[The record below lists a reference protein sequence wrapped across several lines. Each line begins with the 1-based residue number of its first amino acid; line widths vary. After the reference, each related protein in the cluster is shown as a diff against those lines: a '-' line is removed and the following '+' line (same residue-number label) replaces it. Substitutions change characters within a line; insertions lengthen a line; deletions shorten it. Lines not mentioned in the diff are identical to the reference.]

1 MPRFRFRRRLATIWQ
16 KLYKVLLA
24 ALGLAMLGT
33 LYYVLANLGPGKLD
47 DPATSQLID
56 DPAVIALIRQV
67 DDLEKQYRQVADAG
81 VFTPEALQALE
92 KAVAIQRDIVRRL
105 PLSSYEQANRLRD
118 LESRFD
124 SARARDIV
132 GRIGQLEKEGDTA
145 AARGDIARAKADY
158 EEALR
163 LQREINVTSAST
175 EYKNYMREATL
186 SQSLSSVD
194 AAPLNH
200 QKEAALT
207 AARNALA
214 EKRWRDAIAAF
225 TTARDLQVRING
237 EYPRTRFVDVQG
249 VDKIDAEIETLNA
262 ADAADEIEK
271 HITAAEHADLI
282 ADYDEAARLYTRAAA
297 IQREINTTFPRSRFV
312 SSARVDELE
321 IRSQTTHS
329 RMLGHKLE
337 ALDKQIGLALSRRHV
352 VAAELDIPAAVAL
365 LEKIETDFPR
375 SRLNSGIRKIR
386 LSWLNLKKT
395 DIGPLQDDIYA
406 HIALIPDLPEIQTSA
421 IEVTQSLYKRIMNTN
436 PSRNPGDAH
445 PVESVTWNEAGEFCN
460 RLGWLLGAP
469 VRLPTEAEYRA
480 AIKGG
485 AGGVQS
491 ADNGAAQTR
500 EAGALAPNQFGIHD
514 LLGNVAEWLQDV
526 DDTRD
531 TRVTGGSYLD
541 QADRLTELTI
551 VKQSRNDRA
560 RHIGFRFVIERPA
573 LVTAE
578 K

>member
-1 MPRFRFRRRLATIWQ
+1 MPRFRLRRRLATIWQ
-16 KLYKVLLA
+16 KLYKVLLV
-24 ALGLAMLGT
+24 ALGLAVLAV

-47 DPATSQLID
+47 DPAASQLID
-56 DPAVIALIRQV
+56 DPAVVALIRQV

-81 VFTPEALQALE
+81 VFTSDALQALE

-118 LESRFD
+118 LESRLD
-124 SARARDIV
+124 SARARDVV
-132 GRIGQLEKEGDTA
+132 GRIDQLEKEGGDA
-145 AARGDIARAKADY
+145 AARGDIAQAKADY

-163 LQREINVTSAST
+163 LQREINVTSASA
-175 EYKNYMREATL
+175 EFKNYMREATL
-186 SQSLSSVD
+186 SQSLASVD

-200 QKEAALT
+200 QKEAALS
-207 AARNALA
+207 AARKALS

-225 TTARDLQVRING
+225 TTARDLQIRINS

-262 ADAADEIEK
+262 SDAADEIEK
-271 HITAAEHADLI
+271 HIAAAERADLT
-282 ADYDEAARLYTRAAA
+282 ADYDEAARLYTLAAG
-297 IQREINTTFPRSRFV
+297 IQREINATFPRSRFV
-312 SSARVDELE
+312 SSAQVDELE
-321 IRSQTTHS
+321 IRRQTTLS

-337 ALDKQIGLALSRRHV
+337 ALDKQISLSLSRRHV
-352 VAAELDIPAAVAL
+352 VAAELDLPAAIAL
-365 LEKIETDFPR
+365 VEKIETDFPR
-375 SRLNSGIRKIR
+375 SRLNSGVRKIR
-386 LSWLNLKKT
+386 LSYLNLKKA
-395 DIGPLQDDIYA
+395 DIGPLQDEIYSR
-406 HIALIPDLPEIQTSA
+406 IALIPDLPEIQMSA
-421 IEVTQSLYKRIMNTN
+421 IEVTQALYQRIMNTN
-436 PSRNPGDAH
+436 PSRNPGRTL
-445 PVESVTWNEAGEFCN
+445 PVDSVTWNEAGEFCN

-480 AIKGG
+480 AFKGG

-491 ADNGAAQTR
+491 ADNGSAHTR
-500 EAGALAPNQFGIHD
+500 EAGVLDPNQFGIHD

-531 TRVTGGSYLD
+531 TRVIGGSYLD
-541 QADRLTELTI
+541 QADRLTELPI
-551 VKQSRNDRA
+551 AKQSRNDRA

-573 LVTAE
+573 LAASE